1 MRYAILSDIH
11 GNLPAWNTVL
21 SDLAVHKVDCI
32 LCLGDIVGYGP
43 QPAECLKSV
52 YSHATAMVLGNH
64 DAVVGGRMS
73 AESFNDRAGRIIS
86 WTQTRLGDKARSL
99 FAQMPLVLKGKN
111 FRCVHGD
118 FADPAVFNY
127 VASAEDAA
135 ASFAACSEQLL
146 FCGHTHRAALYIV
159 GNSGRVHDVEPQ
171 DFSLE
176 EGKRYLVNV
185 GSVGSPRDGDPRA
198 SYVIF
203 DEERGD
209 VFFKRVPFDFE
220 AFRAAVEA
228 AEGLRPED
236 VQLLRTEAFQAGTL
250 TVREE
255 ADFEPNDAARAQV
268 SPAGLEADLSTLK
281 RSNRLLLNTTV
292 ISILGCCV
300 LIAVFFHVVR
310 LLLPHDAS
318 YPAFDAPA
326 IDSVPVL
333 SADGN
338 LLPEIK
344 PVRSSE
350 KMVAAYPYRIFLD
363 DDRKQTVRIDS
374 DGHLVLG
381 SSDASLEF
389 RLVTPCITAIR
400 GKKLEGMC
408 RARFSND
415 FEGTFSLNGIQ
426 LQDEQ
431 THTEKALFVKNF
443 SDQNIPRDKMP
454 YVLRAFSSRDDWRL
468 ARGTSD
474 SAIGPKSRGVYLEL
488 RGNFS
493 GTVTIG
499 GISARGTGGSRT
511 R

>member
-21 SDLAVHKVDCI
+21 SDLAVHQVDCI

-64 DAVVGGRMS
+64 DAVVGGRMT
-73 AESFNDRAGRIIS
+73 AETFNDRAGRIIS

-118 FADPAVFNY
+118 FTDPAVFNY

-135 ASFAACSEQLL
+135 ASFSACSEQLL
-146 FCGHTHRAALYIV
+146 FCGHTHRASLYIV
-159 GNSGRVHDVEPQ
+159 GNSGRVHDLEPQ

-228 AEGLRPED
+228 AEGLNPDD
-236 VQLLRTEAFQAGTL
+236 VQLLRAEAFRLGTR

-255 ADFEPNDAARAQV
+255 TDFEPNTAARVQG
-268 SPAGLEADLSTLK
+268 SPTDLEADLSSLK
-281 RSNRLLLNTTV
+281 RRNRLLRNTTLF
-292 ISILGCCV
+292 SILGCCV
-300 LIAVFFHVVR
+300 LIAVFLYVIR

-318 YPAFDAPA
+318 YPNFDPPA
-326 IDSVPVL
+326 ITAVPVL
-333 SADGN
+333 SPDGN
-338 LLPEIK
+338 VLPAIEPI
-344 PVRSSE
+344 RSSG
-350 KMVAAYPYRIFLD
+350 KIVVAYPYRIFLD
-363 DDRKQTVRIDS
+363 DDRKQTVQIDS
-374 DGHLVLG
+374 NGRLVLG
-381 SSDASLEF
+381 SSDSSLEF

-400 GKKLEGMC
+400 GMKLEGMC
-408 RARFSND
+408 RALFSKD
-415 FEGTFSLNGIQ
+415 FEGTFSLSGVQIQ
-426 LQDEQ
+426 ENE

-443 SDQNIPRDKMP
+443 AEQNISHEKTP
-454 YVLRAFSSRDDWRL
+454 YVLRGFSFKDGWRL

-474 SAIGPKSRGVYLEL
+474 TVLNAKSKGVYLEL

-499 GISARGTGGSRT
+499 GLSARGTGTSGNR
-511 R
+511 